1 MKFLSKL
8 NSSFVQD
15 TKLFWK
21 TVMPF
26 LSNKGNCRTNIKLTE
41 KDKVMQDDQKVPK
54 ELNSKEPH
62 RTPQSWAKHL
72 HKVKKY
78 SKIGQDFINIISNFA
93 CFLTAIV
100 NV

>member
-26 LSNKGNCRTNIKLTE
+26 LSNKGNCRINIKLTE

-54 ELNSKEPH
+54 ELNSFFGKKKPH
-62 RTPQSWAKHL
+62 NH
-72 HKVKKY
+72 
-78 SKIGQDFINIISNFA
+78 GQNI
-93 CFLTAIV
+93 CTK
-100 NV
+100 

>member
-26 LSNKGNCRTNIKLTE
+26 LPNKGSCRTNIKLTE

-54 ELNSKEPH
+54 VLNSFFGKKNPH
-62 RTPQSWAKHL
+62 NH
-72 HKVKKY
+72 
-78 SKIGQDFINIISNFA
+78 GQNI
-93 CFLTAIV
+93 CTK
-100 NV
+100 